1 MAALAPVGVALG
13 PSTAVAERTR
23 PLQEW
28 RAYMYAPRSLYLF
41 TLRSTLRWRA
51 IDLIE
56 WKWCERPPAAPNSIL

>member
-1 MAALAPVGVALG
+1 
-13 PSTAVAERTR
+13 
-23 PLQEW
+23 
-28 RAYMYAPRSLYLF
+28 MYAPRSLYLF